1 MKGFF
6 RNLILPFTCIL
17 FVSSIAFGQS
27 NDRLINWRSTEI
39 ISNQGQFN
47 HVSSSNSS
55 AILFGT
61 EGSSTAFYF
70 TRDRFIIQLEERI
83 PNEARKIAKQKGD
96 TVALKSLPKFIVT
109 KQRIEL
115 QWLNVNANVEVIPE
129 GNASLHSYAPSKYG
143 FHSDLKNVKGYN
155 KLIYKNLYPHVDVE
169 VFLHPVEGLKYNV
182 ILHPGA
188 NLAEVKYRYVTNEK
202 VSTDEFGNLII
213 KTAFGNITE
222 HAPVTK
228 MLNNGKGVYS
238 SFVLNQDGTIG
249 FQIENYSNTD
259 EYIIDPWIQ
268 TPGTN
273 NSNKVWEVE
282 TDNAGNTYVYGGDSP
297 IRLKKFNAAGALQWT
312 YNSPWDSAN
321 YWIGGF
327 VTDQVTGESYITS
340 GSNGEIRK
348 ISTAGTSV
356 WNNNPNG
363 FFNTYEYWSLT
374 FNCDKTRLLVG
385 GSRFAFPL
393 TLLGTIM
400 NINLGSGA
408 ILNTSV
414 VGFGSMVGIPPNIQE
429 VSSICSA
436 PNNNLYFLTL
446 DTLGSITDNLAT
458 MNYKTGTTYNFDYYI
473 PGYGFGTKQPISCIR
488 ANNNAVYTH
497 NGATIHKRD
506 LNTGVVLATAA
517 IPGGSNTAAFFGTRY
532 NNNGGLDIDN
542 CGNVYVGSV
551 NQLVKFDANL
561 NVVATY
567 PTTFTV
573 YDVDVNSNG
582 EVACGGFAGGTGY
595 TQLINAGACAQMAYV
610 CTVCSPMPI
619 DTILHNNIS
628 CNGANDGAMTVAAS
642 NGTPPYAYFWPALS
656 DNDSIVTGLG
666 PGTYTVIVTDAMGCQ
681 DSADY
686 TITEPAALNLIINS
700 TPLSTCGAND
710 GTASAVAAGG
720 TGTLDYLWAPG
731 GETTAN
737 ITNLSAGNYT
747 VTVTDDNGC
756 TISSTTNIN
765 SVNGVNANFSSTNI
779 TCFGMNDGS
788 AVVTPTSGT
797 SPFTYLWQPTGS
809 IDSTETNLA
818 SGSYTVTVTD
828 FAGCTFSTTFNIT
841 EPAELIVNGNVT
853 QPTCAGNDGSITL
866 NIVGGTG
873 LTNVTWTPAGFSG
886 TNLVNL
892 SGGTYDAVV
901 TDANGCV
908 DSVSFQ
914 LIAPSAM
921 VVNLV
926 IGDTTSCSN
935 TCDGNILVNIAGAV
949 NYQLSPG
956 NVSPTGN
963 FTNVCAGTYTITA
976 TDAAGCTLTTTVTV
990 GSGPAINADFTLAPD
1005 AVVLPEATVSF
1016 TNLSTGATSYVWD
1029 FTNGNTSTD
1038 VNPIFDFSQYG
1049 IGDYLICL
1057 YATGASGCVDSVCHT
1072 LQITNDIHWF
1082 IPNAFTPN
1090 NTELNE
1096 FFAPVFSD
1104 TSGIVDYHFYIFN
1117 RWGQEIFSTGDVLT
1131 GWDGKHGGN
1140 PAPLGV
1146 YVWRIEMQLPN
1157 QLKETYIGR
1166 VTLLR

>member
-1 MKGFF
+1 MNSKIGYRLFST
-6 RNLILPFTCIL
+6 LIGIISLL
-17 FVSSIAFGQS
+17 YAQS
-27 NDRLINWRSTEI
+27 TQQLLNWRSNEFI
-39 ISNQGQFN
+39 ENQGQFD
-47 HVSSSNSS
+47 HVKSGNGSP
-55 AILFGT
+55 ILFGT

-70 TRDRFIIQLEERI
+70 TKDRFIIQLEERI
-83 PNEARKIAKQKGD
+83 PNETRKIAKQKGD
-96 TVALKSLPKFIVT
+96 TAALKSLPKFNVT
-109 KQRIEL
+109 QQRIEL
-115 QWLNVNANVEVIPE
+115 IWHNMNPNVELIAYGE
-129 GNASLHSYAPSKYG
+129 GSLHSYAPSKYG
-143 FHSDLKNVKGYN
+143 YHLDLNNLKGYS
-155 KLIYKNLYPHVDVE
+155 KIVYKNIYPSIDIE
-169 VFLHPVEGLKYNV
+169 VVVHPTEGLKYNV
-182 ILHPGA
+182 VLLPGGD
-188 NLAEVKYRYVTNEK
+188 LQQVQYRYSTSEPVTL
-202 VSTDEFGNLII
+202 DEFGNLII
-213 KTAFGNITE
+213 KTKLGNITE
-222 HAPVTK
+222 HAPVTRDLHSQK
-228 MLNNGKGVYS
+228 EVYTNFIIHDNG
-238 SFVLNQDGTIG
+238 NIG
-249 FQIENYSNTD
+249 FHIENYEQSKG
-259 EYIIDPWIQ
+259 YVIDPWIQ

-297 IRLKKFNAAGALQWT
+297 IRLKKFNAAGTLQWT

-327 VTDQVTGESYITS
+327 VTDKVTGESYITS

-348 ISTAGTSV
+348 ISTAGASV

-400 NINLGSGA
+400 NINLGTGA

-446 DTLGSITDNLAT
+446 DTLGSITDNIAT
-458 MNYKTGTTYNFDYYI
+458 MNFKTGTTYNFDYYI

-488 ANNNAVYTH
+488 ANASAVYTH

-506 LNTGVVLATAA
+506 LSTGAVLATAA

-532 NNNGGLDIDN
+532 NNNGGLDIDD
-542 CGNVYVGSV
+542 CGNVYVGAV

-573 YDVDVNSNG
+573 YDVSVNSNG

-595 TQLINAGACAQMAYV
+595 TQLINASACAQMAYV
-610 CTVCSPMPI
+610 CTNCTAMPI
-619 DTILHNNIS
+619 DTVLHNNVS
-628 CNGANDGAMTVAAS
+628 CFGASDGAMTVAAS
-642 NGTPPYAYFWPALS
+642 NGTPPYTYFWPSLG

-686 TITEPAALNLIINS
+686 SITEPLVLNVMINS
-700 TPLSTCGAND
+700 TPLSSCGSND
-710 GTASAVAAGG
+710 GTASAVANGG
-720 TGTLDYLWAPG
+720 TGTIDYVWAPG

-737 ITNLSAGNYT
+737 IINLAAGNYT

-756 TISSTTNIN
+756 TASATTNIN
-765 SVNGVNANFSSTNI
+765 SINGVNANFSFTDI
-779 TCFGMNDGS
+779 TCFGMNDGT

-797 SPFTYLWQPTGS
+797 SPFTYLWQPTGA
-809 IDSTETNLA
+809 IDSLETNLA
-818 SGSYTVTVTD
+818 AGSYTVTVTD
-828 FAGCTFSTTFNIT
+828 FAGCTFSTLFNIT

-853 QPTCAGNDGSITL
+853 QPTCAGNDGAITL
-866 NIVGGTG
+866 NMAGGTG
-873 LTNVTWTPAGFSG
+873 ATNVVWTPAGLSG
-886 TNLVNL
+886 TNLTNL

-901 TDANGCV
+901 TDANGCT

-921 VVNLV
+921 IVNSVLA
-926 IGDTTSCSN
+926 DTTSCSN
-935 TCDGNILVNIAGAV
+935 TCDGNVSINITGAV
-949 NYQLSPG
+949 NYQLAPG
-956 NVSPTGN
+956 NVSATGN
-963 FTNVCAGTYTITA
+963 FANVCAGTYTVTA
-976 TDAAGCTLTTTVTV
+976 TDAAGCTITVTVTV
-990 GSGPAINADFTLAPD
+990 GSGPTIDAEFTLAPNL
-1005 AVVLPEATVSF
+1005 VVLPEATVSF
-1016 TNLSTGATSYVWD
+1016 TNQSSGATGYIWD

-1038 VNPIFDFSQYG
+1038 VNPVFDFSQYG
-1049 IGDYLICL
+1049 IGDYLICV

-1104 TSGIVDYHFYIFN
+1104 TSGIEGYHFYIFN
-1117 RWGQEIFSTGDVLT
+1117 RWGQEIFSTGDVLS
-1131 GWDGKHGGN
+1131 GWDGTHGQK